1 MCCFILGSVNVN
13 RATRIIT
20 YNKMG
25 KSKILVDIVILSFL
39 LKSVN
44 GQAIFDRET
53 TREEKFFNLA
63 TRVMDTKLGQL
74 TQMMEEQLTQKLD
87 AIEKMAM
94 AKMDNM
100 TENLTIFNQ
109 TNQAV
114 SLRTNTMSKELND
127 MKKQIANLLKRE
139 QLLTNTTLLYESKLS
154 KNEELLHDLRD
165 MMHLLTNVTTGK
177 IRFFLCI

>member
-1 MCCFILGSVNVN
+1 MCCFILASVNVN
-13 RATRIIT
+13 RATRTIT
-20 YNKMG
+20 CNKMG
-25 KSKILVDIVILSFL
+25 QSKRLVDIVILSFL

-44 GQAIFDRET
+44 GQTLFDRET
-53 TREEKFFNLA
+53 TREDRFFNLA

-74 TQMMEEQLTQKLD
+74 TQIMEEQLTQKLN

-114 SLRTNTMSKELND
+114 SLHTNNMSKELSD
-127 MKKQIANLLKRE
+127 MKKQIANLLKME
-139 QLLTNTTLLYESKLS
+139 QLLTNTTLLYGSKLS
-154 KNEELLHDLRD
+154 KNEELVHDLRD
-165 MMHLLTNVTTGK
+165 MMHL
-177 IRFFLCI
+177 

>member
-1 MCCFILGSVNVN
+1 
-13 RATRIIT
+13 
-20 YNKMG
+20 MG
-25 KSKILVDIVILSFL
+25 QSKRLVDIVILSFL

-74 TQMMEEQLTQKLD
+74 TQIMEEQLTQKLN

-109 TNQAV
+109 TNQA
-114 SLRTNTMSKELND
+114 R
-127 MKKQIANLLKRE
+127 
-139 QLLTNTTLLYESKLS
+139 
-154 KNEELLHDLRD
+154 
-165 MMHLLTNVTTGK
+165 G
-177 IRFFLCI
+177 FFAYK

>member
-1 MCCFILGSVNVN
+1 MCCFILASMNVN
-13 RATRIIT
+13 RATRTIT

-25 KSKILVDIVILSFL
+25 QSKRLVDIVILSFL

-44 GQAIFDRET
+44 GQPFFDRET
-53 TREEKFFNLA
+53 TREDRFFNLA
-63 TRVMDTKLGQL
+63 TQI
-74 TQMMEEQLTQKLD
+74 MEEQLTQKLD

-114 SLRTNTMSKELND
+114 SLRTNNMSKELND
-127 MKKQIANLLKRE
+127 MKKQM
-139 QLLTNTTLLYESKLS
+139 QTCSKWNNNS
-154 KNEELLHDLRD
+154 
-165 MMHLLTNVTTGK
+165 
-177 IRFFLCI
+177 